1 MVEPKRQ
8 SSLVLSSDQ
17 SQVPSCSP
25 ELTMDRIVISGYLQF
40 LRSGRFARVKSAP
53 KNWIRTPSETE
64 TPLDLNVNRIER
76 VSVSKSSLLTE
87 TSKAALVAGGKSL
100 NLSGRE
106 NKTW

>member
-1 MVEPKRQ
+1 MVEQKRP
-8 SSLVLSSDQ
+8 SSPVLSSDQ

-25 ELTMDRIVISGYLQF
+25 ELTMDRIVISGYLHF
-40 LRSGRFARVKSAP
+40 LRSGRFARVKSAQ

-64 TPLDLNVNRIER
+64 TPLDLVNRIER
-76 VSVSKSSLLTE
+76 VRVSKSSLLTE